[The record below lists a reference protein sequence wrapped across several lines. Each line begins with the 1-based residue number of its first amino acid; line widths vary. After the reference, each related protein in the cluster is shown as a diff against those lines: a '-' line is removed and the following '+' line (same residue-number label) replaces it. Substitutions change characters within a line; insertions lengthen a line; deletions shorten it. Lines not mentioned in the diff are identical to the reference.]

1 MYMYSAR
8 FNNAGVNI
16 KAMKVMPG
24 HRNID
29 TAMQICSDAIERYER
44 IINKLVPAYFPTKT
58 PGPLCPQ
65 FVPNQ
70 QGKYIRNQGKY
81 TSNVF
86 LSGNVNITTWKIKD
100 HF

>member
-29 TAMQICSDAIERYER
+29 TAMQICSDAIERYEGMHELELPKKG
-44 IINKLVPAYFPTKT
+44 INKRGCNA
-58 PGPLCPQ
+58 
-65 FVPNQ
+65 
-70 QGKYIRNQGKY
+70 
-81 TSNVF
+81 
-86 LSGNVNITTWKIKD
+86 
-100 HF
+100 